1 MRTGWQRALGVFFG
15 LCADAE
21 VAEHGAFGE
30 KLDVTENVAL
40 IARRFTHSITMIEL
54 LDILVRMLVEV
65 QSSLSVTYHS

>member
-1 MRTGWQRALGVFFG
+1 LGVFFG
-15 LCADAE
+15 VC
-21 VAEHGAFGE
+21 VPTPKWAEHGAFGE
-30 KLDVTENVAL
+30 KLDVTENVAFSEKRE